1 MNAKPEAASFL
12 MPLFAV
18 RWLRLLGHLRALSE
32 DLCADLSGPSQN
44 ERGNRKGQKP
54 YIAYVHRSA
63 LDAVF
68 FAALI
73 LRQSFFKVSAW
84 L

>member
-1 MNAKPEAASFL
+1 

-54 YIAYVHRSA
+54 YIAYVHRCT
-63 LDAVF
+63 LDTILL
-68 FAALI
+68 AALI
-73 LRQSFFKVSAW
+73 VLQGSLEVSGCVRVSE
-84 L
+84 